1 MTSSAKQV
9 DIEQGTPEWHLWR
22 GKLLTASDVAATFG
36 ESPYKTM
43 RDLWFEKSGF
53 GELEDEDR
61 SWLFRKG
68 HEVEAEL
75 RQLFSDHIKTP
86 IQPACF
92 EKGIFGCSLDG
103 YEKSVGVFEAKFVG
117 KEVLKKIAEGEI
129 PRHHRIQIQT
139 QLYGADAEKG
149 FYGAKNGKDR
159 VVVEFG
165 RDEKLIKEII
175 KKGNAFWEMVQS
187 GKCPELSAQDTM
199 FITDK
204 KQVEYFQRLAALK
217 RKKDEIEAEYE
228 ELDKIVK
235 SLASH
240 SKVRCGEVLVTEVE
254 RAGSIDYLKI
264 PEVKALAQEY
274 LEKFRKRA
282 SVYKSIRFGKGA

>member
-1 MTSSAKQV
+1 
-9 DIEQGTPEWHLWR
+9 
-22 GKLLTASDVAATFG
+22 
-36 ESPYKTM
+36 
-43 RDLWFEKSGF
+43 
-53 GELEDEDR
+53 
-61 SWLFRKG
+61 
-68 HEVEAEL
+68 
-75 RQLFSDHIKTP
+75 
-86 IQPACF
+86 
-92 EKGIFGCSLDG
+92 
-103 YEKSVGVFEAKFVG
+103 
-117 KEVLKKIAEGEI
+117 
-129 PRHHRIQIQT
+129 
-139 QLYGADAEKG
+139 
-149 FYGAKNGKDR
+149 
-159 VVVEFG
+159 
-165 RDEKLIKEII
+165 
-175 KKGNAFWEMVQS
+175 MVQS